1 MTRKRPVSLPKILRA
16 SNRYY
21 TNCSECEYA
30 SLSELFVGLALHIL
44 IQACFYVTFSEKS
57 GHIKLLVL
65 LGLKSGSVAKVA
77 LCYFSIYCI
86 FTPSRHMVLTRFP
99 TLTGLVSTPP
109 VLHPCF
115 SLASSA
121 SCDAFTE
128 QQTSFMEPG
137 PSSTQAR
144 SSLGKEKAQR
154 F

>member
-1 MTRKRPVSLPKILRA
+1 MIYSNFETSPSVKSALIKQTLSLQLLYISDVWSRL
-16 SNRYY
+16 
-21 TNCSECEYA
+21 
-30 SLSELFVGLALHIL
+30 
-44 IQACFYVTFSEKS
+44 KS
-57 GHIKLLVL
+57 GHLAPL
-65 LGLKSGSVAKVA
+65 A
-77 LCYFSIYCI
+77 LCYYYIYCI

-137 PSSTQAR
+137 PCSTQAR
-144 SSLGKEKAQR
+144 SSLGKNKRRDVSGEKAFGSQYISLHR
-154 F
+154 EEENPLI